1 MFTGRTCKAAE
12 MLTLRKTPTYK
23 TLTSQIFMSAKLCY
37 QQKSPPHTHT
47 DCVKHFPVYSFELGS
62 FQMRGGGAILWL
74 FPYLKVQS
82 REIQGFTLFQVLH
95 VPTLV
100 SADTITKRKKRGKTV
115 VQKFYECD
123 KPTQRV
129 GEVCMRLQLHY
140 RKQQLETMMST

>member
-1 MFTGRTCKAAE
+1 
-12 MLTLRKTPTYK
+12 MLSTEIPT
-23 TLTSQIFMSAKLCY
+23 
-37 QQKSPPHTHT
+37 THT
-47 DCVKHFPVYSFELGS
+47 QTVLSTFLFIALSLALFRY
-62 FQMRGGGAILWL
+62 RGGGAILCL

-82 REIQGFTLFQVLH
+82 REIQGFTLFQALH

-129 GEVCMRLQLHY
+129 GEVCMRLQLH
-140 RKQQLETMMST
+140 

>member
-62 FQMRGGGAILWL
+62 FQMRGRGGGYFVALSILESAKQRNTRFHSL
-74 FPYLKVQS
+74 SSFACANFGLCRYDYKEEETGQNCGAKV
-82 REIQGFTLFQVLH
+82 L
-95 VPTLV
+95 
-100 SADTITKRKKRGKTV
+100 
-115 VQKFYECD
+115 
-123 KPTQRV
+123 RV
-129 GEVCMRLQLHY
+129 
-140 RKQQLETMMST
+140 

>member
-62 FQMRGGGAILWL
+62 FQMRGGGGYFVALSILESAKQRNTRFHSL
-74 FPYLKVQS
+74 SSFACANFGLCRYDYKEEETGQNCGAKV
-82 REIQGFTLFQVLH
+82 L
-95 VPTLV
+95 
-100 SADTITKRKKRGKTV
+100 
-115 VQKFYECD
+115 
-123 KPTQRV
+123 RV
-129 GEVCMRLQLHY
+129 
-140 RKQQLETMMST
+140 

>member
-12 MLTLRKTPTYK
+12 MITLRKTPTYK

-47 DCVKHFPVYSFELGS
+47 QTVISTFLFIALSLVLFRCGGG
-62 FQMRGGGAILWL
+62 GGGAILWL

-129 GEVCMRLQLHY
+129 GEVCMRLQLH
-140 RKQQLETMMST
+140 